1 MPGLGP
7 GPTFVRCRLP
17 SSAAVRFPEK
27 DWSSGRG
34 CSTGSSRG
42 ATSRSWR
49 SSLPRATERPAS
61 WPSGLSRTRARARG
75 WPARCGTPIRSSTRA
90 IVAAF
95 EEAEPFDDAVHR
107 SLDEPGQDL
116 ISRVLPALA
125 TSLERRSESFVLIL
139 DDAHLL
145 AGRSASLVLATI
157 AEHLPWGSQ
166 LAFASRTPLDL
177 PLGRLRAH
185 RALLELGAHDLSMNV
200 VEAMGLLGAAGVRAA
215 SGKVRTLVER
225 TEGLPAGLY
234 LAAVS
239 ALEEPGPGPA
249 FEQFRGDH
257 RVVAHYLQ
265 DEFLTGLSAEQID
278 FLVLTSVLEQLSG
291 PLCDGLL
298 DRTDSVYVLDGLLRA
313 GFPLQ
318 SSDPLRGSYRLHRLL
333 REIFLGELRHGQ
345 PEREAGL
352 HLRASAFHAA
362 SGDFDRAIDH
372 AVAAREPRLVGD
384 LLWEQL

>member
-1 MPGLGP
+1 PREGLVQRP
-7 GPTFVRCRLP
+7 RLLNRLIEGRDVP
-17 SSAAVRFPEK
+17 LVAVVAPAGYGKTSLLAEWAEQDSRASSWLACE
-27 DWSSGRG
+27 
-34 CSTGSSRG
+34 
-42 ATSRSWR
+42 
-49 SSLPRATERPAS
+49 
-61 WPSGLSRTRARARG
+61 G
-75 WPARCGTPIRSSTRA
+75 WHSDPIVLTRA

-125 TSLERRSESFVLIL
+125 TSLERRSESVVLIL

-145 AGRSASLVLATI
+145 AGRSASLGLATI

-166 LAFASRTPLDL
+166 LASASRTPLDL

-265 DEFLTGLSAEQID
+265 DEFL
-278 FLVLTSVLEQLSG
+278 
-291 PLCDGLL
+291 
-298 DRTDSVYVLDGLLRA
+298 
-313 GFPLQ
+313 
-318 SSDPLRGSYRLHRLL
+318 
-333 REIFLGELRHGQ
+333 
-345 PEREAGL
+345 
-352 HLRASAFHAA
+352 
-362 SGDFDRAIDH
+362 
-372 AVAAREPRLVGD
+372 
-384 LLWEQL
+384 